1 MPISKISQIVRI
13 FKGQSSAIM
22 SLDIFLVFAI
32 LGLALFLFFSGL
44 VRMDVVALLV
54 LGTLAVT
61 GLVTPAEALAGFS
74 NPAVITVW
82 AMFILSAA
90 LYQTGVARIIG
101 RHVLRLAGHSETGL
115 VVTIMLTSGFLS
127 AFMNNIGV
135 AALMLPVVM
144 DIARST
150 QTAPS
155 RLLMP
160 LAYGCLLGGLTT
172 LIGTPPNLL
181 ISYALEEAGYT
192 GFKLFDYSP
201 VGVGATIAGI
211 TFVALIGR
219 HFLPRR
225 DNIQD
230 SRKESLKALE
240 ASYALGERTFLV
252 KVRKGSGLSGR
263 TLAECR
269 LRAAL
274 GLNVLWIKRAGG
286 GTIMDPGPDTLLREE
301 DKLFVQGRREALQAI
316 SEWKVLLPGQGGLDT
331 RKLMTHRLNFYEARL
346 TEDSGLIHQEI
357 SQAQI
362 QKHLKINV
370 LAIRKADKVIRSP
383 FLNAEIGPEDLLLL
397 QGPPE
402 ILSSLEQ
409 QGQIQEKREV
419 EGKELEEVFR
429 LHEELFIMEITED
442 SELFNKASEQTQL
455 GGAFG
460 LIVLGIIRSDDEIHL
475 PKPGESFLPG
485 DHLLVQ
491 GNIENL
497 ELLRGLMDV
506 EPLSEDSPGA
516 QTLESDDVQMAEAVL
531 SPRSL
536 MAGKTLQEIN
546 FRKKY
551 GLTVLAIWREGRAY
565 RTNLHNYTL
574 RFGEAL
580 LVYGKREKIDLLSS
594 ESDLIL
600 LTESTQPV
608 FRTHKALT
616 SALIMGGLLVPVLL
630 GIIPLAISALIGVAF
645 MVLTGCLKMEE
656 AYRAIEWR
664 AVFLIAGLLPL
675 GAAMQQT
682 GAAALIAGGVVNLL
696 GDFGPWGIIVGLYLL
711 TSLATL
717 AIPPP
722 ALVVIMSPIALQAA
736 ETYHISPHSLMMAI
750 AMAAAASF
758 LSPVSH
764 PANLLVMGP
773 GGYRF
778 SDYLKMGLPLA
789 LIVMVTVLILLPIFW
804 PIGG

>member
-1 MPISKISQIVRI
+1 
-13 FKGQSSAIM
+13 M

-54 LGTLAVT
+54 MGTLAVT

-150 QTAPS
+150 KTAPS

-181 ISYALEEAGYT
+181 ISYALEEGGYR

-201 VGVGATIAGI
+201 VGIGATIAGI
-211 TFVALIGR
+211 AFVALIGR

-225 DNIQD
+225 DNIRD

-252 KVRKGSGLSGR
+252 KVRQGSGLSGR

-274 GLNVLWIKRAGG
+274 GINVLWIKRAGG

-301 DKLFVQGRREALQAI
+301 DKLFVQGRREALKAI
-316 SEWKVLLPGQGGLDT
+316 SEWKVILPGQGGIDT
-331 RKLMTHRLNFYEARL
+331 RKLMTHRLNICEARL
-346 TEDSGLIHQEI
+346 TEASGLVHQELT
-357 SQAQI
+357 QAEI
-362 QKHLKINV
+362 QRHLKINV
-370 LAIRKADKVIRSP
+370 LAIRKADQVIRSP
-383 FLNAEIGPEDLLLL
+383 FLKAQIGPEDLLLL
-397 QGPPE
+397 QGPTE
-402 ILSSLEQ
+402 LLSRLEQ

-419 EGKELEEVFR
+419 EVRELEEVFR
-429 LHEELFIMEITED
+429 LHEELFIMEISED
-442 SELFNKASEQTQL
+442 SELFDKASEQTQL

-460 LIVLGIIRSDDEIHL
+460 LSVLGIIRSDDEIHL
-475 PKPGESFLPG
+475 PQPGESFLSG
-485 DHLLVQ
+485 DRLLVQ

-497 ELLRGLMDV
+497 ELLRGLMEV
-506 EPLSEDSPGA
+506 ETLSEESPGA
-516 QTLESDDVQMAEAVL
+516 QTLESEDVQMAEVVL

-565 RTNLHNYTL
+565 RTNLHNYPL

-600 LTESTQPV
+600 LTETTHPV

-616 SALIMGGLLVPVLL
+616 SALVMGGLLVPVLL
-630 GIIPLAISALIGVAF
+630 GIIPLAISAVIGVAF

-717 AIPPP
+717 AIPPA

-736 ETYHISPHSLMMAI
+736 ETYQISPHSLMMAI

-789 LIVMVTVLILLPIFW
+789 LVVMVTVLLLLPIFW